1 MQNLEKLKLN
11 SCFLFFFIV
20 LWCKLVVCIYITHT
34 HTHTYYMI
42 SVCLYVTD
50 FKTCFLAYRLEN
62 TLNYGL
68 ERVWAVGYMKGSRRY
83 VSHL

>member
-20 LWCKLVVCIYITHT
+20 LWCKLVVCIYIT